1 MRLRVGLVGLGE
13 VAQLMH
19 IPTLHKLREQFE
31 LAAVHDVS
39 PSVLQEVADHW
50 QVAKRYDTA
59 TALLADPA
67 IDAVLILSPD
77 QHHGEQA
84 RAAIAAGKHVFIEKP
99 ACLTAS
105 DLDELVAAEAAS
117 DRVVMIGYMR
127 RFAPAFMAAKQ
138 ELQNFEA
145 ISYVRVR
152 DVICEGPWF
161 FNQTDKVVT
170 PKGDIPADLI
180 DQSRALRKAMM
191 DAMCGPDSPAIIRR
205 GYEVMTG
212 LCSHS
217 LSAMRDLLGGSP
229 KRVIGAQ
236 LSQNGEQLTA
246 MFDYGSFT
254 AIYECLIDD
263 IARFDAGIEV
273 FSKNKRLHF
282 RYNTPY
288 LRNLPMTL
296 EVQESTA
303 DSNLVRTLGPF
314 HKDAFQIEL
323 EAFHA
328 CVASGAPNRTPPS
341 DSKEDIELF
350 SKILA
355 SARSNL
361 AETSSK

>member
-19 IPTLHKLREQFE
+19 IPTLHKLQEQFE
-31 LAAVHDVS
+31 LTAVHDVS
-39 PSVLQEVADHW
+39 PSVLARVADHW
-50 QVAKRYDTA
+50 KIAKRYDTA
-59 TALLADPA
+59 AALFADSE

-99 ACLTAS
+99 ACLTAA
-105 DLDELVAAEAAS
+105 DLETLVAAEVAS
-117 DRVVMIGYMR
+117 DRVVMVGYMR

-138 ELQNFEA
+138 ELASFGP

-170 PKGDIPADLI
+170 PNGDIPAALI
-180 DQSRALRKAMM
+180 DESRALRKAMM
-191 DAMCGPDSPAIIRR
+191 DAMCGADAPAIVRR

-229 KRVIGAQ
+229 KRVLGAQ

-246 MFDYGSFT
+246 MFDYGDFT

-273 FSKNKRLHF
+273 FSKTKRLNF

-296 EVQESTA
+296 EVQESTG

-328 CVASGAPNRTPPS
+328 SIANGAPNRTPPS
-341 DSKEDIELF
+341 DSREDIELF

-355 SARSNL
+355 VAKSTL
-361 AETSSK
+361 AE

>member
-1 MRLRVGLVGLGE
+1 MRLKVGLVGLGE

-19 IPTLHKLREQFE
+19 IPTLHKLQEQFE
-31 LAAVHDVS
+31 LTAVHDVS
-39 PSVLQEVADHW
+39 PSVLAQVADYW
-50 QVAKRYDTA
+50 KIAKRYDTA
-59 TALLADPA
+59 AALFADSE

-99 ACLTAS
+99 ACLTAA
-105 DLDELVAAEAAS
+105 DLETLVAAEAAS
-117 DRVVMIGYMR
+117 DRVVMVGYMR

-138 ELQNFEA
+138 ELESFGP

-170 PKGDIPADLI
+170 PNGDIPVELI
-180 DQSRALRKAMM
+180 DESRALRKAMM
-191 DAMCGPDSPAIIRR
+191 DAMCGADAPAIVKR

-236 LSQNGEQLTA
+236 LSQGGEQLTA
-246 MFDYGSFT
+246 MFDYGTFT
-254 AIYECLIDD
+254 AVYECLIDD

-273 FSKNKRLHF
+273 FSKSKRLHF

-303 DSNLVRTLGPF
+303 DNNLVRTLGPF

-341 DSKEDIELF
+341 DSKADIELF

-355 SARSNL
+355 SARDNV
-361 AETSSK
+361 AI